1 MRVEDYTTAS
11 ATILISE
18 EAVLDDIKLACI
30 VTCRLS
36 FHDGSV
42 FVLTLLL
49 EALHK
54 THFILTDLNLEV
66 VFQQLDHSLSTNKHS

>member
-1 MRVEDYTTAS
+1 MRVEDYTAAS

-18 EAVLDDIKLACI
+18 EAVLDNMKLTGI
-30 VTCRLS
+30 VTRSLS

>member
-1 MRVEDYTTAS
+1 MRVEDYTTTS
-11 ATILISE
+11 TTILISE
-18 EAVLDDIKLACI
+18 EAILNDTELTGI
-30 VTCRLS
+30 VTRSLS

-49 EALHK
+49 EALHE
-54 THFILTDLNLEV
+54 TYFILTDLNLEV